1 MKRETLCDHRHKCAG
16 FCASKR
22 RIYPRKVVQEALA
35 GNIIPL
41 YNDEILREYNEVLR
55 RIKFRFKREIIELT
69 VDAIIKRGF
78 AVDAGPIED
87 VLPDPKDVVFY
98 AVTLEQKKQDDA
110 YLVTG
115 NIKHFPKVNFV
126 VTPREM
132 LDIIENERNE

>member
-1 MKRETLCDHRHKCAG
+1 MRYFATIDTNVLVSALLNAESIPG
-16 FCASKR
+16 
-22 RIYPRKVVQEALA
+22 KVVQEALA

-41 YNDEILREYNEVLR
+41 YNDEIFREYNEVLR

>member
-1 MKRETLCDHRHKCAG
+1 MLVSALLNAESIPG
-16 FCASKR
+16 
-22 RIYPRKVVQEALA
+22 KVVQEALA

>member
-1 MKRETLCDHRHKCAG
+1 MRYFATIDTNVLVSALLNAESIPG
-16 FCASKR
+16 
-22 RIYPRKVVQEALA
+22 KVVQEALA

-132 LDIIENERNE
+132 LDIIENE

>member
-1 MKRETLCDHRHKCAG
+1 MRYFATIDTNVLVSALLNAESIPG
-16 FCASKR
+16 
-22 RIYPRKVVQEALA
+22 KVVQEALA

-78 AVDAGPIED
+78 SVDAGPIED

>member
-1 MKRETLCDHRHKCAG
+1 MKYFATIDTNVLVSALLNAESVPG
-16 FCASKR
+16 
-22 RIYPRKVVQEALA
+22 KVVQEALV
-35 GNIIPL
+35 GDIIPL

-55 RIKFRFKREIIELT
+55 RLKFHFKHEVIELT
-69 VDAIIKRGF
+69 IDTIIKRGF

-98 AVTLEQKKQDDA
+98 AVTMEQKKESDA

-115 NIKHFPKVNFV
+115 NVKHFPKVNFV

-132 LDIIENERNE
+132 LDIIEDDRTK

>member
-1 MKRETLCDHRHKCAG
+1 MRYFATIDTNVLVSALINADSVPG
-16 FCASKR
+16 
-22 RIYPRKVVQEALA
+22 KVLQEALA
-35 GNIIPL
+35 GDIIPL

-55 RIKFRFKREIIELT
+55 RLKFRFKREIVELT
-69 VDAIIKRGF
+69 VDTIIKRGY

-98 AVTLEQKKQDDA
+98 AVTMEQKKESDA

-115 NIKHFPKVNFV
+115 NVKHFPKVNFV

-132 LDIIENERNE
+132 LDIIEEGKIE

>member
-1 MKRETLCDHRHKCAG
+1 MRHFATIDTNVLVSALLNAK
-16 FCASKR
+16 S
-22 RIYPRKVVQEALA
+22 IPRKVVQDALS
-35 GNIIPL
+35 GNIMHI

>member
-1 MKRETLCDHRHKCAG
+1 MRYFATIDTNVLVSALLNAESIPG
-16 FCASKR
+16 
-22 RIYPRKVVQEALA
+22 KVVQEALA

-115 NIKHFPKVNFV
+115 NIKHFP
-126 VTPREM
+126 REM

>member
-1 MKRETLCDHRHKCAG
+1 MRHFATIDTNVLVSALLNAESIPG
-16 FCASKR
+16 
-22 RIYPRKVVQEALA
+22 KVVQEALA

>member
-1 MKRETLCDHRHKCAG
+1 MRCFATIDTNVLVSALLNAESIPG
-16 FCASKR
+16 
-22 RIYPRKVVQEALA
+22 KVVQEALA

>member
-1 MKRETLCDHRHKCAG
+1 MRYFATIDTNVLVSALLNAESIPG
-16 FCASKR
+16 
-22 RIYPRKVVQEALA
+22 KVVQEALA

-115 NIKHFPKVNFV
+115 NIKHFLKVNFV

>member
-1 MKRETLCDHRHKCAG
+1 MRYFATIDTNVLVSALLNAESIPG
-16 FCASKR
+16 
-22 RIYPRKVVQEALA
+22 KVVQEALA

-55 RIKFRFKREIIELT
+55 RIKFCFKREIIELT

>member
-1 MKRETLCDHRHKCAG
+1 MRYFATIDTNVLVSALLNAESIPG
-16 FCASKR
+16 
-22 RIYPRKVVQEALA
+22 KVVQEALA

-110 YLVTG
+110 YLITG

>member
-1 MKRETLCDHRHKCAG
+1 MKYFATIDTNVLVTALLNAESVPGR
-16 FCASKR
+16 
-22 RIYPRKVVQEALA
+22 VVQEALV
-35 GNIIPL
+35 GDIIPL

-55 RIKFRFKREIIELT
+55 RFKFHFKHEVIELT
-69 VDAIIKRGF
+69 IDTIIKRGF

-98 AVTLEQKKQDDA
+98 AVTMEQKKESDA

-115 NIKHFPKVNFV
+115 NVKHFPKVNFV

-132 LDIIENERNE
+132 LDIIEDDRTK

>member
-1 MKRETLCDHRHKCAG
+1 MRYFATIDTNVLVSALLNAESIPG
-16 FCASKR
+16 
-22 RIYPRKVVQEALA
+22 KVVQEALA

-110 YLVTG
+110 YLTTG

>member
-1 MKRETLCDHRHKCAG
+1 MRHFATIDTNVLVSALLNAESIPG
-16 FCASKR
+16 
-22 RIYPRKVVQEALA
+22 KVVQEALA

-87 VLPDPKDVVFY
+87 VLPDPKDGVFY

-115 NIKHFPKVNFV
+115 NIKHFTKVNFV

>member
-1 MKRETLCDHRHKCAG
+1 M
-16 FCASKR
+16 
-22 RIYPRKVVQEALA
+22 VQEALA

>member
-1 MKRETLCDHRHKCAG
+1 MRHFATIDTNVLVSALLNAESIPG
-16 FCASKR
+16 
-22 RIYPRKVVQEALA
+22 KVVQEALA

-132 LDIIENERNE
+132 WDIIENERNE

>member
-1 MKRETLCDHRHKCAG
+1 MRDFATIDTNVLVSALLNAESIPG
-16 FCASKR
+16 
-22 RIYPRKVVQEALA
+22 KVVQEALA

-110 YLVTG
+110 YLATG

>member
-1 MKRETLCDHRHKCAG
+1 MRYFATIDTNVLVSALLNAESIPG
-16 FCASKR
+16 
-22 RIYPRKVVQEALA
+22 KVVQEALA

>member
-1 MKRETLCDHRHKCAG
+1 MRYFATIDTNVLVSALLNAESIPG
-16 FCASKR
+16 
-22 RIYPRKVVQEALA
+22 KVVQEALA

-115 NIKHFPKVNFV
+115 NIKHFPKVSFV

>member
-1 MKRETLCDHRHKCAG
+1 MGQFATIDTNVLVSALLSAESIPG
-16 FCASKR
+16 
-22 RIYPRKVVQEALA
+22 KVVQEALA

>member
-1 MKRETLCDHRHKCAG
+1 MRYFATIDTNVLVSALLNAESIPG
-16 FCASKR
+16 
-22 RIYPRKVVQEALA
+22 KVVQEALA

-115 NIKHFPKVNFV
+115 NIKHFPKVIFV

>member
-1 MKRETLCDHRHKCAG
+1 VRYFATIDTNVLVSALLNAESIPG
-16 FCASKR
+16 
-22 RIYPRKVVQEALA
+22 KVVQEALA